1 MRRVTL
7 SLPSPAMIVAM
18 IALFVA
24 LGGSAYAAKKISSKQ
39 IRTGSVGTRAVK
51 NRSLTSLDMRRDSLG
66 GATIREERLNANKID
81 ARRLK
86 TVPRANSVPK
96 NSIGASDLGSVT
108 RRFSGAT
115 TVANGGVGKAGA
127 DCKKG
132 ELVLGG
138 GGRWADT
145 APGESIQSS
154 YADSDT
160 AWTAIGFNASG
171 APRGFQAFAMCLAP

>member
-1 MRRVTL
+1 MV
-7 SLPSPAMIVAM
+7 VAL

-24 LGGSAYAAKKISSKQ
+24 LGGSAYAAKKISSKS
-39 IRTGSVGTRAVK
+39 IRTGAVGTRAVK
-51 NRSLTSLDMRRDSLG
+51 DRSLTSLDMRRDSLG

-96 NSIGASDLGSVT
+96 DSIGASDLGAVT
-108 RRFSGAT
+108 RRFGGAT
-115 TVANGGVGKAGA
+115 TVPNGGVGKAGA
-127 DCKKG
+127 DCSKG

-138 GGRWADT
+138 GGRWADPV
-145 APGESIQSS
+145 PGQSIQSS

-160 AWTAIGFNASG
+160 AWTAIARARATG
-171 APRGFQAFAMCLAP
+171 P

>member
-1 MRRVTL
+1 MRRVTV
-7 SLPSPAMIVAM
+7 SLPSPAMVVAL
-18 IALFVA
+18 IALFAA

-51 NRSLTSLDMRRDSLG
+51 NRSLTSLDLRRDSLG
-66 GATIREERLNANKID
+66 GATIREERLNASKID

-96 NSIGASDLGSVT
+96 NSVGASDLGPVT
-108 RRFSGAT
+108 RRFGGPA
-115 TVANGGVGKAGA
+115 TVANGGVGKPGA

-138 GGRWADT
+138 GGRWADSV
-145 APGESIQSS
+145 PGESIQSS

-171 APRGFQAFAMCLAP
+171 APRRFQAFAMCLAP